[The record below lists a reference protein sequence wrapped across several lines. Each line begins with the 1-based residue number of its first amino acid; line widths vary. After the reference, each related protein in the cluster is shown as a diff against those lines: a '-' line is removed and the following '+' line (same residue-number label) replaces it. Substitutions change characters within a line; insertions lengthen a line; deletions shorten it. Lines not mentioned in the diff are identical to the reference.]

1 MNIVYSCSECGRQTA
16 AAAIETQA
24 GLRCPSCDR
33 VVSLP
38 AGAILPATAAEP
50 PRLTRCV
57 VCPSAELFVRKNFP
71 QRIGVGIVV
80 VGFAASCVAW
90 AYRELILT
98 FGILF
103 ATAAIDVVLYFL
115 VPECLTCYRCGARYT
130 GPGITDRFG
139 GFNLETHEKHRQQA
153 ARQNRA
159 VGSAGS

>member
-1 MNIVYSCSECGRQTA
+1 MNIVYSCPGCGGPTA
-16 AAAIETQA
+16 AAAIETRPT
-24 GLRCPSCDR
+24 LSCPRCSR
-33 VVSLP
+33 SISLP
-38 AGAILPATAAEP
+38 EGAILPATATEP
-50 PRLTRCV
+50 PRLT
-57 VCPSAELFVRKNFP
+57 
-71 QRIGVGIVV
+71 GVGIVV

-90 AYRELILT
+90 AYRELFLT

-153 ARQNRA
+153 ARQGRPA
-159 VGSAGS
+159 SAGS

>member
-1 MNIVYSCSECGRQTA
+1 MNIVYSCPGCGGPTA
-16 AAAIETQA
+16 AAAIETRPI
-24 GLRCPSCDR
+24 LSCPRCSR
-33 VVSLP
+33 SVSLP
-38 AGAILPATAAEP
+38 EGAILPATATEP

-57 VCPSAELFVRKNFP
+57 VCPSTELFVRKNFP
-71 QRIGVGIVV
+71 QRLGVGIVV

-90 AYRELILT
+90 AYRELFLT

-153 ARQNRA
+153 ARQGRPA
-159 VGSAGS
+159 SAGS